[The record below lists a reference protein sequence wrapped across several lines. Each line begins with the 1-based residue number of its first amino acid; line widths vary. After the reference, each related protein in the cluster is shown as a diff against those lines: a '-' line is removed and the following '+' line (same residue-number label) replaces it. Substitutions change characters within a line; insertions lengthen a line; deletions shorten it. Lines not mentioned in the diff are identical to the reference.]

1 MQLASHVD
9 EPPSAPRSRAT
20 ARPGAG
26 SLASLLAA
34 LPDEAVLVQ
43 GDAGVAVAS
52 VQADS
57 RRVEPGTLFVALPGA
72 RTSGLEF
79 VAEACARGAVA
90 IAVPADADL
99 HGLAIEPALAV
110 LRCASAQ
117 RFVAH
122 AANELA
128 GRPSDH
134 MRVAG
139 ITGTSGKTTTSYLL
153 ESIFRAGGHATGV
166 VGTIEYR
173 YPGHHED
180 APLTTPDAV
189 ALQALLARMRQ
200 ANVSHVAMEVS
211 SHALAQDR
219 AAGVAFD
226 VGIFTNCSRD
236 HLDYHGDMDDYLAA
250 KARLFRELLPASG
263 KASSAVL
270 NAEDARVMTL
280 AGELAVPVTTFGRG
294 GDVSC
299 VELATDMS
307 GMRGTLDLAGVR
319 TPFASRMIGAPHL
332 ANILAAAAA
341 AQRLGFAP
349 EVIRAGIENLTGVPG
364 RLEAVIEGQPF
375 AVVVDYAHKP
385 DALER
390 SLASLRELTSGRLI
404 VLFGCGGDRDKGK
417 RSLMGE
423 IAGRL
428 ADVVIV
434 TSDNPRTEEPMAII
448 NAIEAGVRAAARTPV
463 ASQAL
468 GQTGHADGYV
478 VVPERRAAIALAIQA
493 ARAGDLVLITGKGH
507 EDYQIVGTTK
517 QHLDDREEAR
527 TALRARGF
535 VGPER

>member
-1 MQLASHVD
+1 MMQLASRVD
-9 EPPSAPRSRAT
+9 EPDGAPRRGALAT
-20 ARPGAG
+20 PRAG
-26 SLASLLAA
+26 SLAALLAA
-34 LPDEAVLVQ
+34 LPNEGLVVQ
-43 GDAGVAVAS
+43 GDASVAVSAVS
-52 VQADS
+52 ADS
-57 RRVEPGTLFVALPGA
+57 RRVMPGTLFVALPGA
-72 RTSGLEF
+72 RTSGLEY
-79 VAEACARGAVA
+79 VGEASARGAAAVA
-90 IAVPADADL
+90 LPVDADL
-99 HGLAIEPALAV
+99 RGLAIGQSLPIV
-110 LRCASAQ
+110 RCASAQ
-117 RFVAH
+117 RFVAL
-122 AANELA
+122 AASQLA
-128 GRPSDH
+128 GRPSER
-134 MRVAG
+134 MRVVG

-153 ESIFRAGGHATGV
+153 ESIFRAGGHSPGV

-173 YPGHHED
+173 FPGHHED

-189 ALQALLARMRQ
+189 ALQALLARMLAAQ
-200 ANVSHVAMEVS
+200 VSHVAIEVS

-219 AAGVAFD
+219 ATGVAFD

-263 KASSAVL
+263 KASRAVL
-270 NAEDARVMTL
+270 NVEDARVMSL
-280 AGELAVPVTTFGRG
+280 AGSLAVPVTTFGRG

-299 VELATDMS
+299 VKLVTDMS
-307 GMRGTLDLAGVR
+307 GMRGTIDLGGVR
-319 TPFASRMIGAPHL
+319 MPFATRMIGAPHL

-341 AQRLGFAP
+341 ARELGFAAA
-349 EVIRAGIENLTGVPG
+349 VIQAGIESLTGVPG
-364 RLEAVIEGQPF
+364 RLEGVRAGQPF

-404 VLFGCGGDRDKGK
+404 VVFGCGGDRDKGK
-417 RSLMGE
+417 RPLMGE

-428 ADVVIV
+428 ADLVIV

-448 NAIEAGVRAAARTPV
+448 DAIEAGVRAAARTPV
-463 ASQAL
+463 ASLAL
-468 GQTGHADGYV
+468 GQTGLADGYV

-493 ARAGDLVLITGKGH
+493 ARAGDLVLIAGKGH

-535 VGPER
+535 VAPE